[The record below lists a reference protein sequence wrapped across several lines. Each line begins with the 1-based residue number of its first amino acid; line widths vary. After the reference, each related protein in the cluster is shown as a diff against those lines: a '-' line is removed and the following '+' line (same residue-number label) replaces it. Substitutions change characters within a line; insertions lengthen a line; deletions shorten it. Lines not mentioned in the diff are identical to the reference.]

1 MDIAAIVQSIV
12 NYGMPSVLCVVL
24 IYLLDKQSDRHK
36 EELKELGQ
44 TIENNTKAINELAD
58 KLIMIEM
65 YNNRKGGDSI
75 VERD

>member
-12 NYGMPSVLCVVL
+12 NYGLPSVLCVVL

-36 EELKELGQ
+36 EELKELSQ
-44 TIENNTKAINELAD
+44 TIDNNTKAINELAD

-65 YNNRKGGDSI
+65 YNNRKGGDSNA
-75 VERD
+75 ERN